1 MPSERNVNI
10 IYSCPAF
17 DLPLRGWKENTINPY
32 FEVQCVCNVYYNIF
46 QTAKWFAMKITRIIK
61 HLSLSG
67 MGLYMD
73 TVRPMIVNNS
83 SQEAQSVNLSNKL

>member
-32 FEVQCVCNVYYNIF
+32 FEKECVCNVYYTQKYTYTLNICDNTF
-46 QTAKWFAMKITRIIK
+46 
-61 HLSLSG
+61 LSLYHDYDRYA
-67 MGLYMD
+67 LCP
-73 TVRPMIVNNS
+73 VHVNRIPTRHLN
-83 SQEAQSVNLSNKL
+83 ANKGPKC